1 MELRKPKIYSKGL
14 IDMREE
20 NINQTIND
28 NIHYNPMGKRIIPPL
43 KNFRLMVLGQIISIL
58 GSALLRFALSLFV
71 LDITGRADVFA
82 TLFAISNIPLLLG
95 PFGGAIADRFNRKNL
110 MVIYDFCSGAI
121 VLCLFLVLL
130 SGNTSIVVIGIAM
143 ILLSAISAMYNPTVS
158 ASVPLLVED
167 KKIESSNGIVTA
179 VQSLAMVSAPILGSL
194 LYSAIDFNI
203 LVLVCSILFGLSAIM
218 EIFIDIPFEKNKKK
232 GHIIQTTIS
241 DLKSGF
247 IYVIKEPF
255 IFKSVIFAMAINL
268 VMTPLLIIAAP
279 AILRLMMGS
288 TERMYGLGMGIINLA
303 TVGGALTV
311 GIFAKKLQFKKVYR
325 WVLFMGGMLLFV
337 AVSVLPSVLKIGYFP
352 AFTIFMLGTIPISA
366 MLTILQI
373 FLISKVQK
381 ITPNEM
387 LGRVMSIIIAGA
399 QCSAP
404 VGQILYGNLLETFN
418 SNFYIPVLFV
428 FGLIV
433 IIAIITKYSFKNIKD
448 IV

>member
-1 MELRKPKIYSKGL
+1 
-14 IDMREE
+14 MREE
-20 NINQTIND
+20 NMNHIIDDSIRNNFVE
-28 NIHYNPMGKRIIPPL
+28 KIIPPS
-43 KNFRLMVLGQIISIL
+43 KNFKLMVLGQIISIL
-58 GSALLRFALSLFV
+58 GSSLLRFALSLFV

-110 MVIYDFCSGAI
+110 MVLYDFCSGTI

-194 LYSAIDFNI
+194 LYSAIDFKI
-203 LVLVCSILFGLSAIM
+203 LILLCSILFGLSAIM
-218 EIFIDIPFEKNKKK
+218 EIFIDIPFEKNIKK

-255 IFKSVIFAMAINL
+255 ILKSVIFAMAINL
-268 VMTPLLIIAAP
+268 IMTPLLIIAAP

-288 TERMYGLGMGIINLA
+288 TETMYGLGMGIINLA
-303 TVGGALTV
+303 TVVGALTV
-311 GIFAKKLQFKKVYR
+311 GIFARKLQFKTVYR
-325 WVLFMGGMLLFV
+325 WVLFMGGMLLIV
-337 AVSVLPSVLKIGYFP
+337 AVSVLPSVLNVGYFP
-352 AFTIFMLGTIPISA
+352 AFTIFILGTIPISA
-366 MLTILQI
+366 MLTMLQI

-381 ITPNEM
+381 KTPNEM
-387 LGRVMSIIIAGA
+387 LGRVMSIIMAGA
-399 QCSAP
+399 QCSTP
-404 VGQILYGNLLETFN
+404 VGQIVYGNLLETFS
-418 SNFYIPVLFV
+418 SNFYIPIF
-428 FGLIV
+428 FICGIM
-433 IIAIITKYSFKNIKD
+433 IIITVITKYSFKNIKD